1 MRAALENEGFTVVAE
16 AADASTAVKL
26 ALEQQPD
33 ICLIDVDLPG
43 SGISAA
49 AEITARL
56 PGAAV
61 VMLARSERDS
71 ELLAAL
77 RAGAVGYLLMDT
89 DPLRLPH
96 ALRGAIE
103 GEAAVPRRLVTLLI
117 DEFRSREGRRRLPLS
132 GRRAARVTSREWD
145 VAELMRD
152 GLTTAEIAERLY
164 VSPVTVRRHVSA
176 IVRKLEVP
184 DRDSALEVLR
194 ERQPI

>member
-89 DPLRLPH
+89 DPVRLPH

-103 GEAAVPRRLVTLLI
+103 GEAAIPRRLVSLLI

>member
-1 MRAALENEGFTVVAE
+1 VRAALENEGFTVVAE

-77 RAGAVGYLLMDT
+77 RAGAVGYLQMDT

>member
-1 MRAALENEGFTVVAE
+1 VRAALENEGFTVVAE